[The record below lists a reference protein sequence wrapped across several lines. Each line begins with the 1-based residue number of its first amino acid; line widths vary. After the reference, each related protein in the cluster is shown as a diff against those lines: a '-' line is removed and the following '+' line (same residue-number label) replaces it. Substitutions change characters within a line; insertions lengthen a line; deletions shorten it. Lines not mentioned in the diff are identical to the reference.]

1 MFRSG
6 DASARANTQRLK
18 EARGAF
24 VSMSMTSTTSMS
36 ATLMQGL
43 PTSSGP
49 SGSGTFV
56 NQQVKPFH
64 KRSGKG
70 QYRSY
75 AFLPTYLRRI
85 VKYKQM
91 DFEYSFWLMLQLLV
105 SPKTAYRQTTYHKQT
120 KNRWSRDDPAFV
132 VICSLFMAVSASAYC
147 IGFGAS
153 VGKSIYTILAAV
165 AVDFILL
172 GVGISSVCWYLA
184 NTYLRSKG
192 SNSHTVEQ
200 RVEWLY
206 AFDVHCN
213 SYFPVFLALYVAQY
227 LLSPLLLQ
235 RTFISSLLSIALYGF
250 SLSYYHYMNF
260 LGYSALPFLDQ
271 TDLFLYPIGVICLVA
286 VIAVLFNFNPAIFTL
301 SIYF

>member
-1 MFRSG
+1 
-6 DASARANTQRLK
+6 
-18 EARGAF
+18 
-24 VSMSMTSTTSMS
+24 MTSTTSMS

-49 SGSGTFV
+49 SGSGTFA

-91 DFEYSFWLMLQLLV
+91 GFE
-105 SPKTAYRQTTYHKQT
+105 
-120 KNRWSRDDPAFV
+120 
-132 VICSLFMAVSASAYC
+132 
-147 IGFGAS
+147 AS

-192 SNSHTVEQ
+192 SHSHTVEQ

-286 VIAVLFNFNPAIFTL
+286 VIAVLFNFNPAIF
-301 SIYF
+301 